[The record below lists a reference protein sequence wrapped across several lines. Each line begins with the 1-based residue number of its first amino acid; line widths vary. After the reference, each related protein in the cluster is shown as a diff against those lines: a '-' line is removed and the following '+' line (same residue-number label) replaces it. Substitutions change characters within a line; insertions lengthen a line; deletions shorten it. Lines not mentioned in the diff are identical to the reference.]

1 MLCLGQDSR
10 AAMFEVDKK
19 LFAGDNAYTLKKYIG
34 YAENA
39 NSSYG
44 GQTMLEKANI
54 NPAVTLIDSKKEGN
68 KVTRKK
74 KKDDDIDDM
83 RVASILHQIF
93 SQYLYAINHVKAA
106 KIIECQLV
114 RGNFNW
120 QKNKRA
126 KDCGIFLMRHMECY
140 MGSDIGK
147 WKCGLDVEGKKQNTQ
162 LGHLRNKYAAKILLS
177 DCNIYKGKIR
187 EEMDGK

>member
-1 MLCLGQDSR
+1 MAGNDSDVLFKTKYGHQSSRGQIESLGPQEPVDDN
-10 AAMFEVDKK
+10 DKK

-54 NPAVTLIDSKKEGN
+54 NLTVTLIDSKKEGN

-83 RVASILHQIF
+83 RVASILRH
-93 SQYLYAINHVKAA
+93 SKM
-106 KIIECQLV
+106 E
-114 RGNFNW
+114 
-120 QKNKRA
+120 
-126 KDCGIFLMRHMECY
+126 MRSRC
-140 MGSDIGK
+140 
-147 WKCGLDVEGKKQNTQ
+147 
-162 LGHLRNKYAAKILLS
+162 
-177 DCNIYKGKIR
+177 
-187 EEMDGK
+187 